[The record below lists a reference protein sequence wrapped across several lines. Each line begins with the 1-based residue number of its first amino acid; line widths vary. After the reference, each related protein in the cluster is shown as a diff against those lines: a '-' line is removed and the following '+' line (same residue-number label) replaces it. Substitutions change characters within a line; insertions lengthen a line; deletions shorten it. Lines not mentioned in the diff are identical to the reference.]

1 MQKFRRVLW
10 SRKADTPSQ
19 AVMEFLW
26 RLTKARVDYKLKV
39 NLNPGWEV
47 RIDLWSWIR
56 NNLHR

>member
-1 MQKFRRVLW
+1 
-10 SRKADTPSQ
+10 
-19 AVMEFLW
+19 MEFLW